1 MAMEEAWQEY
11 KVNGKATAR
20 EELIIK
26 HLPLVKQ
33 LAGRLAVRLP
43 PWISQ
48 EDLES
53 AGVFGLMSAIDRFN
67 PDHGTDFE
75 AYAYRRVRGAMLDE
89 VRRLTW
95 LPRSL
100 WQRMQEVN
108 TVREE
113 LEKKSGQRPS
123 DEELARVLGITSTEL
138 ARVTSYFQAICPA
151 SLEEVVNVSNGSQLS
166 WGDLIEDPLSPDP
179 LEVLCQNDDHSILEE
194 AISCLDDKL
203 KLVLALYYQEGL
215 TLKEIGRVINVSES
229 RVCQL
234 HAKAIKKLREIIFAL
249 SETGGGR

>member
-1 MAMEEAWQEY
+1 MAVEEIWHEY
-11 KVNGKATAR
+11 KVNGKEAAR
-20 EELIIK
+20 QELILK
-26 HLPLVKQ
+26 HLPMVKQ

-53 AGVFGLMSAIDRFN
+53 AGIFGLMAAIERFD

-108 TVREE
+108 AVREE

-123 DEELARVLGITSTEL
+123 DDELAKVLGMTAAEL
-138 ARVTSYFQAICPA
+138 VKVTGYFQALCPA

-179 LEVLCQNDDHSILEE
+179 LELLNVNEDHKILET
-194 AISCLDDKL
+194 AISRLDEKL

-215 TLKEIGRVINVSES
+215 TLKEIGRVLNVSES

-234 HAKAIKKLREIIFAL
+234 HAKAIKKLREMMSSITEVG
-249 SETGGGR
+249 SGR

>member
-1 MAMEEAWQEY
+1 MVVEEAWREY
-11 KVNGKATAR
+11 KNGKSDAVR
-20 EELIIK
+20 QELILK
-26 HLPLVKQ
+26 YLPLVKQ

-53 AGVFGLMSAIDRFN
+53 AGVFGLMAAIERFD

-108 TVREE
+108 AVREE
-113 LEKKSGQRPS
+113 LEKKSGQRPTN
-123 DEELARVLGITSTEL
+123 EELAGRLGISTNEL
-138 ARVTSYFQAICPA
+138 ARISSYFQALSPT
-151 SLEEVVNVSNGSQLS
+151 SLEETVNTSNGSQLS

-179 LEVLCQNDDHSILEE
+179 LEMLSQAEDHRLLEE
-194 AISCLDDKL
+194 AITRLDEKL
-203 KLVLALYYQEGL
+203 KLVLALYYQEKL
-215 TLKEIGRVINVSES
+215 TLKEIGQVLKVSES

-234 HAKAIKKLREIIFAL
+234 HAKAIRKLREIL
-249 SETGGGR
+249 STMTQVGSGR

>member
-1 MAMEEAWQEY
+1 MAVEEAWQEY
-11 KVNGKATAR
+11 KVNGREAAR
-20 EELIIK
+20 QELIIK

-53 AGVFGLMSAIDRFN
+53 AGVFGLISAIERFD

-89 VRRLTW
+89 LRRLTW

-113 LEKKSGQRPS
+113 LEKKSGRRPS
-123 DEELARVLGITSTEL
+123 DEELARVLGITSAEL
-138 ARVTSYFQAICPA
+138 AKVTAYFQAVCPA
-151 SLEEVVNVSNGSQLS
+151 SLEEVVNVNNGSQLS

-179 LEVLCQNDDHSILEE
+179 LEALCRHDDHSILEE
-194 AISCLDDKL
+194 AISRLDEKL

-215 TLKEIGRVINVSES
+215 TLKEIGRVTGVSES

-234 HAKAIKKLREIIFAL
+234 HAKAIKKLRELIVTL
-249 SETGGGR
+249 GQTGGAR

>member
-1 MAMEEAWQEY
+1 MAVEQVWHEY
-11 KVNGKATAR
+11 KVNGKETAR
-20 EELIIK
+20 QELILK
-26 HLPLVKQ
+26 HLPMVKQ

-53 AGVFGLMSAIDRFN
+53 AGIFGLMAAIERFD

-108 TVREE
+108 AVREE
-113 LEKKSGQRPS
+113 MEKKTGRRPS
-123 DEELARVLGITSTEL
+123 DEELAIVLGITPAEL
-138 ARVTSYFQAICPA
+138 VKVTGYFQALCPA

-179 LEVLCQNDDHSILEE
+179 LEALNDKEDHKILER
-194 AISCLDDKL
+194 AISRLDEKL

-215 TLKEIGRVINVSES
+215 TLKEIGRVLNVSES

-234 HAKAIKKLREIIFAL
+234 HAKAIKKLREIMSSL
-249 SETGGGR
+249 SEAGSVR

>member
-1 MAMEEAWQEY
+1 MAVEDAWREY
-11 KVNGKATAR
+11 KAGKKDAAR
-20 EELIIK
+20 QELILRY
-26 HLPLVKQ
+26 LPLVKQ

-43 PWISQ
+43 PWIGQ

-53 AGVFGLMSAIDRFN
+53 AGVFGLMAAIERFD

-75 AYAYRRVRGAMLDE
+75 AYAYRRVKGAMLDE

-108 TVREE
+108 AVREE
-113 LEKKSGQRPS
+113 MEKENGQRPS
-123 DEELARVLGITSTEL
+123 SEELAGRLGITTAELARVS
-138 ARVTSYFQAICPA
+138 SYFQALCPT
-151 SLEEVVNVSNGSQLS
+151 SLEETVNTGNGSQLS

-179 LEVLCQNDDHSILEE
+179 LELLSHNEDHRLLEE
-194 AISCLDDKL
+194 AITRLDEKL
-203 KLVLALYYQEGL
+203 KLVLALYYQERL
-215 TLKEIGRVINVSES
+215 TLKEIGQVLNVSES

-234 HAKAIKKLREIIFAL
+234 HAKAIRKLREIISSM
-249 SETGGGR
+249 SEVGSGR

>member
-1 MAMEEAWQEY
+1 MAVEEVWHEY
-11 KVNGKATAR
+11 KVNGKETAR
-20 EELIIK
+20 QELILK
-26 HLPLVKQ
+26 HLPMVKQ

-53 AGVFGLMSAIDRFN
+53 AGIFGLMAAIERFD

-108 TVREE
+108 AAREE
-113 LEKKSGQRPS
+113 MEKKSGQRPS
-123 DEELARVLGITSTEL
+123 DDELAKVLGITPAEL
-138 ARVTSYFQAICPA
+138 VKVTGYFQALCPA

-179 LEVLCQNDDHSILEE
+179 LEVLNNNDDHKILER
-194 AISCLDDKL
+194 AISRLDEKL

-215 TLKEIGRVINVSES
+215 TLKEIGRVLNVSES

-234 HAKAIKKLREIIFAL
+234 HAKAIKKLREIMYAI
-249 SETGGGR
+249 SEVGSGR